1 MKKIASKNKGIK
13 LIRKSNDLVEAR
25 YKFDIWETR
34 VFTKLLTIIRP
45 DDIDFQPFRIYLRDI
60 IDDFKLHKD
69 RASYQLLREAT
80 DNLLQKVF
88 YVPYEVEGALRERKY
103 PIIIMSDTMRM
114 ALEEG
119 ARTKNEY
126 VEVSIHP
133 EMKPLLLQLK
143 EKFTSYDIEN
153 ITSLKSN
160 YTLRIYEHLKQYERI
175 GRRQLD
181 IEYFKR
187 IFEITTEY
195 PLFANFYQKVIE
207 PAFHDINHFTD
218 LTITK
223 IGKVKRG
230 RKVESLLFEFHRKSQ
245 NQKDAA
251 GKPFQTP
258 MSNTIEITE
267 EVGDTDSLF
276 LKFQN
281 KIVADFGVSPTVF
294 LKELDGKTDADIQKA
309 IRVTEDTKKT
319 GSIKNL
325 AGFFIQALRRNFT
338 NENEEKKVKKA
349 KSAEKQVKITHLKD
363 QLVTLKDDHTDAIF
377 KRIKELTT
385 SNAGITEEAIRHIK
399 ANPLKNTFIQ
409 NLEIASSKILT
420 TQDFRDNV
428 DLRHMVI
435 ETIYEL
441 HQTQFADITEGYRL
455 RIESL
460 QTELKSLF

>member
-1 MKKIASKNKGIK
+1 MKKIASRNQGIK

-45 DDIDFQPFRIYLRDI
+45 DDIDFQPFRIYLRDV

-69 RASYQLLREAT
+69 KASYQLLREAT

-88 YVPYEVEGALRERKY
+88 YVPYEVENAMRERKF
-103 PIIIMSDTMRM
+103 PIIIMSDTMQE
-114 ALEEG
+114 AKDEG
-119 ARTKNEY
+119 ARVKNEY

-181 IEYFKR
+181 IEYLKR

-195 PLFANFYQKVIE
+195 PLFANFYQKIIQ
-207 PAFHDINHFTD
+207 PAFHDINYFTD

-230 RKVESLLFEFHRKSQ
+230 RKVESLLFEFHRKA
-245 NQKDAA
+245 QKEAA
-251 GKPFQTP
+251 KTFQPPVLEAVNVETAKQKG
-258 MSNTIEITE
+258 S
-267 EVGDTDSLF
+267 DTLF
-276 LKFQN
+276 LKFQT
-281 KIVADFGVSPTVF
+281 KVVVDFGVSPTVF
-294 LKELDGKTDADIQKA
+294 LSELQGKTDADIQKA
-309 IRVTEDTKKT
+309 IRVTEETKKN

-325 AGFFIQALRRNFT
+325 PGFFIQALRRNFT
-338 NENEEKKVKKA
+338 NEIEEKKVKKQKVA
-349 KSAEKQVKITHLKD
+349 AQQERINELKKEIT
-363 QLVTLKDDHTDAIF
+363 TLKDEQTNDIF
-377 KRIKELTT
+377 KRIRELTL
-385 SNAGITEEAIRHIK
+385 AKPEITDEAIQHIK
-399 ANPLKNTFIQ
+399 SSPLKNNFIQ
-409 NLEIASSKILT
+409 NLESKMGKTLT
-420 TQDFRDNV
+420 TQDFRDHP
-428 DLRHMVI
+428 DLRHKVI

-441 HQTQFADITEGYRL
+441 YQSEFLEITEAYRP
-455 RIESL
+455 RIESRHKAL
-460 QTELKSLF
+460 RDLS

>member
-45 DDIDFQPFRIYLRDI
+45 DDIDFQPFRIYLRDV

-69 RASYQLLREAT
+69 KASYQLLREAT

-88 YVPYEVEGALRERKY
+88 YVPYEVENAIRERKY
-103 PIIIMSDTMRM
+103 PIIIMSDTMKE
-114 ALEEG
+114 AKDEG
-119 ARTKNEY
+119 ARVKNEY
-126 VEVSIHP
+126 VEVCIHP

-181 IEYFKR
+181 IEYLKR

-223 IGKVKRG
+223 IGKLKRS
-230 RKVESLLFEFHRKSQ
+230 RKVESLLFEFHRKAPKDMVKAGQPTVTETEVVEVST
-245 NQKDAA
+245 QKD
-251 GKPFQTP
+251 
-258 MSNTIEITE
+258 S
-267 EVGDTDSLF
+267 DTLF
-276 LKFQN
+276 LKFQ
-281 KIVADFGVSPTVF
+281 KKVVVDFGVSPTVF
-294 LKELDGKTDADIQKA
+294 LAELQGKTDADIQKA
-309 IRVTEDTKKT
+309 IRVTEETQKT

-338 NENEEKKVKKA
+338 NEIEEKKVKKQ
-349 KSAEKQVKITHLKD
+349 KVAEQQERITKLKQEI
-363 QLVTLKDDHTDAIF
+363 VTLKEEQTNDIF
-377 KRIKELTT
+377 KRIRELTL
-385 SNAGITEEAIRHIK
+385 AKPEITDEAIHHIK
-399 ANPLKNTFIQ
+399 SSPLKSRFIQ
-409 NLEIASSKILT
+409 NLEHTMGKTLT
-420 TQDFRDNV
+420 TQDFRDHP
-428 DLRHMVI
+428 DLRHTVI

-441 HQTQFADITEGYRL
+441 YQAEFMDITEGYRTH
-455 RIESL
+455 IENR
-460 QTELKSLF
+460 QMELKEL